1 MSRPSLDFL
10 SLAAREAI
18 LAHLEQREPR
28 ARAAPRTPSA
38 PVFVTLHLA
47 GELRGCMGVLTPR
60 HGDLVA
66 ETMDRAR
73 AAAFEDTRF
82 PPVTLEE
89 LMRCEI
95 EVAILGRLEPV
106 GSHEDLDPAR
116 YGIVVSDAVG
126 RRAVLLPRIA
136 GVDHPAQQVSIT
148 RRKAGIPED
157 SEITIRRFEVE
168 KDSARDSG

>member
-1 MSRPSLDFL
+1 MSRPSLDSL
-10 SLAAREAI
+10 PLAAREAI
-18 LAHLEQREPR
+18 LAQLEQREPR
-28 ARAAPRTPSA
+28 ACAAPRTPSA
-38 PVFVTLHLA
+38 PVFVTLRLD
-47 GELRGCMGVLTPR
+47 GKLRGCMGVLTPR
-60 HGDLVA
+60 HGDIVA

-73 AAAFEDTRF
+73 AAAFEDQRF

-95 EVAILGRLEPV
+95 EVAILGRLEAI
-106 GSHEDLDPAR
+106 GSQEDLDPAR

-126 RRAVLLPRIA
+126 RRGVLLPGID
-136 GVDHPAQQVSIT
+136 GVDRTAQQIAIA

-168 KDSARDSG
+168 KDGAGDG